1 MEKGFVKIKGWMI
14 GFSWCY
20 GGVVRL
26 RNFLFDKGILKSNRF
41 KIPIISVG
49 NITTGG
55 SGKTPFVEYLIN
67 LLEENFQVAV
77 LSRGYKRKSK
87 GYVLAKKDTK
97 IFELGDEAYWL
108 RKKHPEIH
116 VAVDKNRCHAIEK
129 IIGDEIT
136 SNTDVILLDDA
147 FQHRYITPGIS
158 ILLID
163 YHRQLVNDKL
173 LPAGHLREPKSGIKR
188 ADIVIITK
196 CPRDL
201 QPLRHSVIAKS
212 MNLLPKQ
219 QLYFATLEY
228 GALKPVYYGVER
240 ELESIDKEDNV
251 MLLTG
256 IALPEQ
262 IIYDMKPYF
271 NKIAH
276 VSFPDHHQFSK
287 DDIKRINQT
296 YREMPYPKI
305 VITTEKDNIR
315 MFGMEGISDEIRHNI
330 YILPVKVK
338 FLMGQ
343 EEEFNN
349 KIISYVRENSR
360 NSILAKSK
368 DDDKSQD
375 SNNLGDGPRT
385 TSHGNN

>member
-1 MEKGFVKIKGWMI
+1 MERGFVKIRGWMI

-20 GGVVRL
+20 EGVVRL

-41 KIPIISVG
+41 EIPIISVG

-55 SGKTPFVEYLIN
+55 TGKTPFVEYLIN

-97 IFELGDEAYWL
+97 ISELGDEAYWL
-108 RKKHPEIH
+108 RKKHPRIH
-116 VAVDKNRCHAIEK
+116 VVVDKDRCHAVKK
-129 IIGDEIT
+129 ITSEDIT

-147 FQHRYITPGIS
+147 FQHRYIIPGIS

-163 YHRQLVNDKL
+163 YHRQLVNDRL
-173 LPAGHLREPKSGIKR
+173 LPAGRLREPKSGVKR

-196 CPRDL
+196 CPKDFE
-201 QPLRHSVIAKS
+201 PSKDNVIAKS
-212 MNLLPKQ
+212 MNLLPHQ

-228 GALKPVYYGVER
+228 GALTPVYYGSKL
-240 ELESIDKEDNV
+240 ELESIKEDNI

-262 IIYDMKPYF
+262 ISYDMKPYF
-271 NKIAH
+271 NKLTH
-276 VSFPDHHQFSK
+276 VAFPDHHQFTK
-287 DDIKRINQT
+287 NDIKRINQT
-296 YREMPYPKI
+296 FKELPYPKI
-305 VITTEKDNIR
+305 VITTEKDNVR
-315 MFGMEGISDEIRHNI
+315 MFGMEGILDEIRHNI

-349 KIISYVRENSR
+349 KIISYVRENTR

-368 DDDKSQD
+368 NDDKS
-375 SNNLGDGPRT
+375 
-385 TSHGNN
+385 

>member
-1 MEKGFVKIKGWMI
+1 MEKDFVKINGWMI
-14 GFSWCY
+14 AFSWCY

-26 RNFLFDKGILKSNRF
+26 RNFLFDKGILKSNSF

-49 NITTGG
+49 NITSGG

-67 LLEENFQVAV
+67 LLEENFQIAV

-87 GYVLAKKDTK
+87 GYVLARKDTK
-97 IFELGDEAYWL
+97 IYELGDEAYWL

-116 VAVDKNRCHAIEK
+116 VVVDKDRCHAVKK
-129 IIGDEIT
+129 ITSEEIT

-173 LPAGHLREPKSGIKR
+173 LPAGHLREPKSSVKR

-201 QPLRHSVIAKS
+201 QPSRHNVIAKS
-212 MNLLPKQ
+212 MNLLPHQ
-219 QLYFATLEY
+219 QLYFTTLEY
-228 GALKPVYYGVER
+228 GALNPVYYGAER
-240 ELESIDKEDNV
+240 ELESIKEDNI

-271 NKIAH
+271 KKLVH

-315 MFGMEGISDEIRHNI
+315 LFGMEGISDEIRHNI

-338 FLMGQ
+338 FLLGQ
-343 EEEFNN
+343 EEEFNH

-360 NSILAKSK
+360 NSILAKAK
-368 DDDKSQD
+368 DDDKS
-375 SNNLGDGPRT
+375 
-385 TSHGNN
+385 

>member
-1 MEKGFVKIKGWMI
+1 MEKDFVKINGWMI

-41 KIPIISVG
+41 EIPIISVG

-67 LLEENFQVAV
+67 LLEENFQIAV

-108 RKKHPEIH
+108 RKKHPRIH
-116 VAVDKNRCHAIEK
+116 VVVDKDRCHAIEK
-129 IIGDEIT
+129 ITSDEIT

-158 ILLID
+158 ILLVD

-173 LPAGHLREPKSGIKR
+173 LPAGRLREPKSGVKR
-188 ADIVIITK
+188 ADMVIITK
-196 CPRDL
+196 CPKDL
-201 QPLRHSVIAKS
+201 QPSRHNVIAKS

-228 GALKPVYYGVER
+228 GALKPVYYGAER
-240 ELESIDKEDNV
+240 ELESIKEDNI

-271 NKIAH
+271 NKLVH

-287 DDIKRINQT
+287 NDIKRINQT

-305 VITTEKDNIR
+305 IITTEKDNIR
-315 MFGMEGISDEIRHNI
+315 LFGMEGISDEIRHNI

-360 NSILAKSK
+360 NSILAKAK